1 MEREKIM
8 EYEKCLVE
16 LDEILKYLK
25 EDERDKI
32 PYEIRKAIKE
42 KKDKQYNWNYDESK
56 TLSEQNINRKTI
68 AMLSYLNMEYLLNGE
83 QKKLIEKL
91 HELNEKKI
99 EREKTEKYSIDN
111 IFKNNIKYDKKEE
124 VELVEVKEK
133 KWYKKIFSFIKN
145 ILKK

>member
-1 MEREKIM
+1 M

-56 TLSEQNINRKTI
+56 TLSGQNINRKTI

-124 VELVEVKEK
+124 VALVEVKEK

>member
-1 MEREKIM
+1 M

>member
-1 MEREKIM
+1 M

-124 VELVEVKEK
+124 VALVEVKEK